1 MIDSKDVGAT
11 KKPWIVWGL
20 LVGLLFLGIS
30 LIWIGQRDRDSGSR
44 WQEKLDREL
53 VSLYRS
59 QLEHRLKW
67 ISLKGGTGHP
77 DSGLFAKI
85 LHFDWGNYSAI
96 GLEFSEK
103 GAAEDDIRFVLAPSD
118 FARPGF
124 LVDGTGGGLEDHRR
138 EFGSHTSPTGT
149 KYGNRVRKDADGLS
163 GRHDR
168 SILLQAFQRTPFAV
182 DSARENRS
190 ARRNVSFGEIALYPN
205 PPLCIQKLFTT
216 IRPSRLRKTCR

>member
-124 LVDGTGGGLEDHRR
+124 LVDGTGGVWKIIAANLVPILPQPARNME
-138 EFGSHTSPTGT
+138 T
-149 KYGNRVRKDADGLS
+149 VS
-163 GRHDR
+163 GRM
-168 SILLQAFQRTPFAV
+168 LTAFQV
-182 DSARENRS
+182 DMTGPSYCKHFKEHRS
-190 ARRNVSFGEIALYPN
+190 RWIQHGKIVPLGETFHLE
-205 PPLCIQKLFTT
+205 K
-216 IRPSRLRKTCR
+216 